1 VKHNKTPVSL
11 TVRGDRG
18 TVIVRWGDGG
28 VLRSRSFGKAVDPD
42 AWYDA
47 IHFYLSKIILRD
59 LSMLLAKKR
68 EHIDSGDVLFK
79 VRVEDMA
86 FFLMRE
92 DKS

>member
-1 VKHNKTPVSL
+1 MKHTRTPVSL

-18 TVIVRWGDGG
+18 TVIVRWGEDG

-59 LSMLLAKKR
+59 LSMLLGKKL
-68 EHIDSGDVLFK
+68 EHIDFEKFTLRTD
-79 VRVEDMA
+79 DINH
-86 FFLMRE
+86 FLAKGE
-92 DKS
+92 S

>member
-1 VKHNKTPVSL
+1 MRHIGVLVGL
-11 TVRGDRG
+11 IVRDDRG
-18 TVIVRWGDGG
+18 KVVVRWGEDG

-92 DKS
+92 GK